1 MSPSDRNLR
10 THANSQTAN
19 MALKRMG
26 FQDHLFSHGSRSMAS
41 TILDENRWDPELI
54 KVALTHMDRN
64 EARSAYNQTDYIE
77 RQRLALVNSPNSSQ
91 GP

>member
-1 MSPSDRNLR
+1 VSPSDRNLR
-10 THANSQTAN
+10 PQADSQTAN

-54 KVALTHMDRN
+54 KVALAHTDRD
-64 EARSAYNQTDYIE
+64 EARSAYSQTDYIE
-77 RQRLALVNSPNSSQ
+77 PRRLALVNSPNSSQ
-91 GP
+91 EP